1 MDYEQHYDLLTRLQA
16 EARLIEADDLYNF
29 DDGVTYAAQMDRL
42 AQPLPNG
49 EESPFSSRSPT
60 SAHAIFVAR
69 LIHQQKLIA
78 HQFNLTKD
86 RTWVQ
91 HFRMLGV
98 ELQPAEY
105 PVINI
110 VFRRTTAAVLNNMPV
125 EIPLNTEIR
134 SRIDPSLAVYTL
146 YTARIEGADETV
158 TVPAR
163 LNQLGALPNVRRGE
177 FSDIPRLLSF
187 VESAENDGTIV
198 SVGRPAETLVDA
210 MLRAREGLRS
220 GSLGR
225 STING
230 TFDPENIDFQAR
242 CVTDRDYYYWASRLG
257 AEKVNVLKGIQY
269 GAEGVFRDL
278 VTVAVYPADIRDLI
292 YSLMLPM
299 SLDRFDVIPA
309 EVIPIDGKI
318 QVRVTPQFA
327 DFQVF
332 NLVAGA
338 IASTVNPPYGTW
350 GDRNFPATLATA
362 LEQTNGIYATPL
374 IQLKH
379 AITGQPLSELD
390 IQPWHLLEIQ
400 SSLEIEALR

>member
-1 MDYEQHYDLLTRLQA
+1 MDYEQHYDLLDRLQT
-16 EARLIEADDLYNF
+16 EPRLIEAGDLYDF
-29 DDGVTYAAQMDRL
+29 DDGAVYAAQMDRL

-49 EESPFSSRSPT
+49 ETSPFSSRSPT
-60 SAHAIFVAR
+60 SAHAILTSRQVH
-69 LIHQQKLIA
+69 LQKLIA

-86 RTWVQ
+86 RTWVEM
-91 HFRMLGV
+91 FRMLGV

-110 VFRRTTAAVLNNMPV
+110 VFRRSSAAMLNNVPV
-125 EIPLNTEIR
+125 EIPLNTEVR

-163 LNQLGALPNVRRGE
+163 LNQLGALPNLRRGE

-198 SVGRPAETLVDA
+198 STGRPAETLVEA
-210 MLRAREGLRS
+210 MLRAREGIRS

-225 STING
+225 STIDG

-309 EVIPIDGKI
+309 EIIPLDGKI

-350 GDRNFPATLATA
+350 GDRNFPSTLATA

>member
-1 MDYEQHYDLLTRLQA
+1 MYDQHYELIARLQA
-16 EARLIEADDLYNF
+16 EARLIEAGDLYNF
-29 DDGVTYAAQMDRL
+29 DDGAVYAAQMDRL

-60 SAHAIFVAR
+60 SAHAVFTAR
-69 LIHQQKLIA
+69 LVHLQKLLA

-86 RTWVQ
+86 RTWVEF
-91 HFRMLGV
+91 FRMLGV

-110 VFRRTTAAVLNNMPV
+110 VFRRSAEAVFNNIPA
-125 EIPLNTEIR
+125 EIPLNTEVR
-134 SRIDPSLAVYTL
+134 SRIDPGLAVYTL
-146 YTARIEGADETV
+146 YTARIEGSSETV

-163 LNQLGALPNVRRGE
+163 LNQLGALPNLRRGE

-187 VESAENDGTIV
+187 VESAENDGTVV
-198 SVGRPAETLVDA
+198 STGRTAETLVEA
-210 MLRAREGLRS
+210 MLRAREGIRS

-225 STING
+225 STIDG
-230 TFDPENIDFQAR
+230 TFDPENTAFQAR
-242 CVTDRDYYYWASRLG
+242 CVTDRDYYYWASQLG
-257 AEKVNVLKGIQY
+257 AEKVNVVKGMQY
-269 GAEGVFRDL
+269 GSEGTFRDL
-278 VTVAVYPADIRDLI
+278 VTLVVYPADVRDLI
-292 YSLMLPM
+292 FSLMLPM

-318 QVRVTPQFA
+318 QVRVTPQIA

-338 IASTVNPPYGTW
+338 IAAQVNPPYGTW
-350 GDRNFPATLATA
+350 GDRNFPVTLATA
-362 LEQTNGIYATPL
+362 LEQAEGIYAIPL

-379 AITGQPLSELD
+379 AETGQPLSELD
-390 IQPWHLLEIQ
+390 IKPWNLLEIQ
-400 SSLEIEALR
+400 NTLEIEALR